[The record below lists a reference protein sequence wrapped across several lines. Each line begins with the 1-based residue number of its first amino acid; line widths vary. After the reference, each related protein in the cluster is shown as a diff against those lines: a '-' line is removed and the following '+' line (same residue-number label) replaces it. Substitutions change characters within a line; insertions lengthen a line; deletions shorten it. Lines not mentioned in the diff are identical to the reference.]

1 MRTRASAIGL
11 WGGVVLSVLVY
22 LLVPAEMVD
31 AQGAASQLSPA
42 GRIVLALMCLMAA
55 WWIFEAIPIYVTAL
69 LPLLLLPVTGVQ
81 SFAETAVSYGHP
93 IIFLAFSGFAIAAAL
108 EKWHVH
114 RRIAIAIVSVAGQ
127 SPRRLIAALMLAS
140 ALLSMWISNT
150 ATAILMLPVALS
162 LIDSHDADAGASP
175 NFAPCLL
182 LAICYS
188 CSMGGMTTLTGT
200 TTNMFF
206 AGYLDS
212 ELGRPVSF
220 AAWMGF
226 SGPIA
231 VVMLAAIWFLLTFV
245 LFPLRRARLGSGAAQ
260 MLEQQSV
267 NEPWT
272 SGGLRTASVFVCV
285 ALCWFALPL
294 LERVPG
300 LQALDMYIVG
310 TAGVLALFVVRSK
323 GRDGEPL
330 LDWGTARG
338 RIPWGILLLIGG
350 GLSLAAAFSR
360 FGVSEF
366 LALQVA
372 ELNQLPLAVVF
383 LVVVALMVFLT
394 EVTTNVA
401 SLTALTPVFA
411 SVAVS
416 LRIEPAVVI
425 ALLAVAASCAF
436 MLPVATPPNAIVFG
450 SERIRIGQMARAGIC
465 FNVLAIV
472 VITTWGYFFAET
484 FFGD

>member
-1 MRTRASAIGL
+1 M
-11 WGGVVLSVLVY
+11 
-22 LLVPAEMVD
+22 
-31 AQGAASQLSPA
+31 
-42 GRIVLALMCLMAA
+42 
-55 WWIFEAIPIYVTAL
+55 
-69 LPLLLLPVTGVQ
+69 
-81 SFAETAVSYGHP
+81 
-93 IIFLAFSGFAIAAAL
+93 
-108 EKWHVH
+108 
-114 RRIAIAIVSVAGQ
+114 
-127 SPRRLIAALMLAS
+127 
-140 ALLSMWISNT
+140 
-150 ATAILMLPVALS
+150 
-162 LIDSHDADAGASP
+162 
-175 NFAPCLL
+175 
-182 LAICYS
+182 
-188 CSMGGMTTLTGT
+188 
-200 TTNMFF
+200 
-206 AGYLDS
+206 
-212 ELGRPVSF
+212 
-220 AAWMGF
+220 
-226 SGPIA
+226 
-231 VVMLAAIWFLLTFV
+231 
-245 LFPLRRARLGSGAAQ
+245 
-260 MLEQQSV
+260 
-267 NEPWT
+267 
-272 SGGLRTASVFVCV
+272 
-285 ALCWFALPL
+285 
-294 LERVPG
+294 
-300 LQALDMYIVG
+300 
-310 TAGVLALFVVRSK
+310 
-323 GRDGEPL
+323 
-330 LDWGTARG
+330 
-338 RIPWGILLLIGG
+338 LLIGG